1 MQFLKVSIHQLG
13 SSSCAA
19 GGCRTSS
26 WESPGAWSQRELRD
40 RAQSQSLQKGRNSI
54 NPRIFSITKRGY
66 SLLQTSEQHYFQEHT
81 VPGDCLWCTR
91 NKGLIQ
97 EISQSLGLKPGQLHK
112 PGPRT
117 SALENAKDRTLLVLF
132 LFSLLHYFFSER
144 RETFQNQHP
153 FACIWQVC
161 KSSHEY
167 IFNIFTVMKQENIQR
182 GIKKM
187 EEKTHIIPLLLE
199 EKKMLLFVIIPSELF
214 WTVYRAWQMLFYGI
228 LFFNQVSCYSHIF
241 ILLPW
246 EILQHGRDPF
256 TWVYIKIT
264 SMFLNQISPAYPI
277 LFLSRSLSHQHIS
290 CSPVSF
296 RQQQYMWL
304 WWKLI

>member
-187 EEKTHIIPLLLE
+187 EEKTHIILLLLE
-199 EKKMLLFVIIPSELF
+199 EKKNAIICDHSQWAFLDCI
-214 WTVYRAWQMLFYGI
+214 Q
-228 LFFNQVSCYSHIF
+228 
-241 ILLPW
+241 
-246 EILQHGRDPF
+246 
-256 TWVYIKIT
+256 
-264 SMFLNQISPAYPI
+264 SMANAVLWDTFL
-277 LFLSRSLSHQHIS
+277 
-290 CSPVSF
+290 
-296 RQQQYMWL
+296 
-304 WWKLI
+304 

>member
-132 LFSLLHYFFSER
+132 LFSLLHYFFQKEER
-144 RETFQNQHP
+144 HF
-153 FACIWQVC
+153 
-161 KSSHEY
+161 
-167 IFNIFTVMKQENIQR
+167 
-182 GIKKM
+182 
-187 EEKTHIIPLLLE
+187 KT
-199 EKKMLLFVIIPSELF
+199 
-214 WTVYRAWQMLFYGI
+214 GI
-228 LFFNQVSCYSHIF
+228 LLRASDRWKHSKRHKEN
-241 ILLPW
+241 
-246 EILQHGRDPF
+246 GRKNPYNSPPF
-256 TWVYIKIT
+256 RGKKNAIICDHSQWAFLDCIQ
-264 SMFLNQISPAYPI
+264 SMANAVLWDTFL
-277 LFLSRSLSHQHIS
+277 
-290 CSPVSF
+290 
-296 RQQQYMWL
+296 
-304 WWKLI
+304 